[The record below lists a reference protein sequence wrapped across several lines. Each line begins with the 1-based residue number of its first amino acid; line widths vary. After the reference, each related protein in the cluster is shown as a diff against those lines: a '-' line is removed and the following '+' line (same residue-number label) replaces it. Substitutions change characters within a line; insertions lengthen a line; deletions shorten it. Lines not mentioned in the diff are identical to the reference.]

1 MCIGSQTGGALLP
14 NGGAG
19 WAGGKA
25 ERILI
30 IIILSPPISWNKAKL
45 ALVNPQSLVL
55 RCCSLVLSTLLGP
68 SPALQVNSVSIGAHS
83 EPGPQLA
90 LAAAVESP
98 EQPSTSLEGN
108 N

>member
-45 ALVNPQSLVL
+45 ALVNPAKFGAQMLQPGAL
-55 RCCSLVLSTLLGP
+55 YIAGP
-68 SPALQVNSVSIGAHS
+68 KSSPAGEFCQHWGLLRARTPTRSGCCCGVPRTAQHF
-83 EPGPQLA
+83 
-90 LAAAVESP
+90 
-98 EQPSTSLEGN
+98 T
-108 N
+108 